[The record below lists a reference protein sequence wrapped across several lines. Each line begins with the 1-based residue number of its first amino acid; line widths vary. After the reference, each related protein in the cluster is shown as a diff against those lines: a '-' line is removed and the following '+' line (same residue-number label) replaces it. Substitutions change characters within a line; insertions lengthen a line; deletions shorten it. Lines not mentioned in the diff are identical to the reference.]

1 MPVLALTLV
10 AMAATLLVERFM
22 PAAVLFS
29 GTAGAIDPDLYPGEV
44 VIGTAV
50 GHHDFGAF
58 TTAAFVRGPT
68 RNPATGVVDPAYFAA
83 DPRLPAAATMREDL
97 RQPP

>member
-1 MPVLALTLV
+1 MPVLALTLTALALV
-10 AMAATLLVERFM
+10 GPGAAQA
-22 PAAVLFS
+22 PASPL
-29 GTAGAIDPDLYPGEV
+29 IPDLYPGDV

-58 TTAAFVRGPT
+58 TAAAFVRGPT

-83 DPRLPAAATMREDL
+83 DPRLLAAAR
-97 RQPP
+97 RVRP